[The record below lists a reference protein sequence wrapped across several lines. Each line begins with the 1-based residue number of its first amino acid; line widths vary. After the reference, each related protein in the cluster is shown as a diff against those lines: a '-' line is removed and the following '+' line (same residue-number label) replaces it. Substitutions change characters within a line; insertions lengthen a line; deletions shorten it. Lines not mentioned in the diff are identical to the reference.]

1 MNLDLTLKAA
11 AILLLLISG
20 LEYVLSSVI
29 HLGPVL
35 FANVMFVT
43 SIFSRTQPQR
53 IAVIA
58 LAFAVVI
65 PIGAFR
71 AYFRDDSALWVALLN
86 LGIFCYVAFVAVRT
100 LMAHSGR
107 HTGNG
112 QDP

>member
-20 LEYVLSSVI
+20 MEYLVSSVI

-43 SIFSRTQPQR
+43 SIFSRTQPRR

-71 AYFRDDSALWVALLN
+71 AYVRDASALWVALLN
-86 LGIFCYVAFVAVRT
+86 LAIFCYVAFVAVQT
-100 LMAHSGR
+100 LTAPSGR
-107 HTGNG
+107 NIGNG
-112 QDP
+112 QGS

>member
-58 LAFAVVI
+58 IAFAVVI

-86 LGIFCYVAFVAVRT
+86 LGIFCYVAFVAIRT
-100 LMAHSGR
+100 LMAYSGR
-107 HTGNG
+107 HTGDG